1 MNVVKIKDIE
11 LDLAKLNRK
20 TYEPPEKVLKYLN
33 DYLHPYEGIELSL
46 RGGWGMEEAV
56 PQFKIPTKRSQN
68 RVLYPKISIHFRK
81 ISDYGTSSLLRGAV
95 DGAN

>member
-1 MNVVKIKDIE
+1 MNVVKIEDIE

-20 TYEPPEKVLKYLN
+20 TCELPEEVLKYLN

-56 PQFKIPTKRSQN
+56 SQFKIPTKRSPNGKLGNIHQN
-68 RVLYPKISIHFRK
+68 FECMLRAYCRLRLSMGY
-81 ISDYGTSSLLRGAV
+81 SDCY
-95 DGAN
+95 